1 MLSLKY
7 IIVPLGAAILSQCIK
22 VLIEFIK
29 YKRISFVRFFDGM
42 GGMPS
47 THSALVASISTII
60 YLNCGIS
67 PLFAVTLIFSLIT
80 IYDSM
85 GIRYESG
92 KQAEVIN
99 EIAGS
104 NLEEKIGH
112 KPIETLCGTILGIIF
127 TLVSSMIF
135 NYFFIK

>member
-7 IIVPLGAAILSQCIK
+7 IIIPISTAVISQCIK
-22 VLIEFIK
+22 VLLEFVK
-29 YKRISFVRFFDGM
+29 HKKISFTRFINGM

-47 THSALVASISTII
+47 THSALVTSICTII
-60 YLNCGIS
+60 YLDYGIS
-67 PLFAVTLIFSLIT
+67 PLFAVTLIFSLIV

-99 EIAGS
+99 MIAGTT
-104 NLEEKIGH
+104 LKEKIGH
-112 KPIETLCGTILGIIF
+112 KPIEALVGMLLGILF
-127 TLVSSMIF
+127 TLLF
-135 NYFFIK
+135 NIITK

>member
-7 IIVPLGAAILSQCIK
+7 IVIPIFVCILSQGIK

-29 YKRISFVRFFDGM
+29 TKKFSFNRFINGM

-47 THSALVASISTII
+47 THSALVSSLSTII
-60 YLNCGIS
+60 YIDYGMSAIFS
-67 PLFAVTLIFSLIT
+67 VTFIFSLII

-92 KQAEVIN
+92 KHAEVLNIIT
-99 EIAGS
+99 ES
-104 NLEEKIGH
+104 NLNEKIGH
-112 KPIETLCGTILGIIF
+112 KPLEVFVGTLMG
-127 TLVSSMIF
+127 
-135 NYFFIK
+135 FFITCIFSLIIK

>member
-7 IIVPLGAAILSQCIK
+7 IIIPFAAAILSQFIK

-29 YKRISFVRFFDGM
+29 SKKISINRFLDGM

-47 THSALVASISTII
+47 THSSIVSSLSTII
-60 YLNCGIS
+60 YLDFGMS
-67 PLFAVTLIFSLIT
+67 VLFAVTLIFSLIV

-99 EIAGS
+99 DIAGTS
-104 NLEEKIGH
+104 LQEKIGH
-112 KPIETLCGTILGIIF
+112 KPIETLAGVILGIVF
-127 TLVSSMIF
+127 TFVINILL
-135 NYFFIK
+135 K